1 MRRTTTLA
9 LIAIIVLG
17 LTGLASPAVATVKK
31 LDAGGVRLMRN
42 HAQ

>member
-9 LIAIIVLG
+9 LIAIIVLVLAG
-17 LTGLASPAVATVKK
+17 FASPAVATVKK
-31 LDAGGVRLMRN
+31 LDAGEVYLMRD